1 VFYNILSSHLQF
13 KSVLTSSAIDED
25 FSPQNSFTADSDSI
39 VAAAVNLSML
49 ASHTEQPRGCDLA
62 LESHI
67 SVINLATESTA
78 VEEDTQH
85 EDSCFDTQTGP
96 TAKQRA
102 NSEHQSNPV
111 TTTPLRTD
119 ESSPPDST
127 SSLSVHQQS
136 NSPQDVHVKS
146 ADVQQSSSLPS
157 PPEATNNNNVLHT
170 PPAAVSNSRPQQ
182 SDPDRVAIEKYGLQL
197 RASHLASLQPSA
209 HVHPLLVDFVMCLLQ
224 ERDGLDRGDA
234 MPSKF
239 CQLVSVDRAEDLR
252 SEAVVD
258 RLASVITESDLDSL
272 GMFYVPFRVA
282 PSETYSLIVVD
293 CDDSIVRFYDSRPEV
308 KQEVAIYFECV
319 MSALKKSRGKERF
332 VCHFLN
338 CSTAP
343 CDASDSGVFVVMCA
357 VILSGGEGLRK
368 SAVCVAHIDSFRENI
383 LKFVSRSVLCEPC
396 VDQDCPRHVSSS
408 GRHSLYPALATHV
421 K

>member
-1 VFYNILSSHLQF
+1 MFFVWMFFNILSSHLQF

-25 FSPQNSFTADSDSI
+25 FSPQNSFTADRDSI
-39 VAAAVNLSML
+39 AAAAVNLSKL
-49 ASHTEQPRGCDLA
+49 ASHIEQPRGCDLA

-67 SVINLATESTA
+67 SVVNLATESTA

-85 EDSCFDTQTGP
+85 EDSCFGHQTI
-96 TAKQRA
+96 
-102 NSEHQSNPV
+102 PV

-119 ESSPPDST
+119 KSSPPVSP
-127 SSLSVHQQS
+127 SSLSVRQLP
-136 NSPQDVHVKS
+136 NSPQYVHVES
-146 ADVQQSSSLPS
+146 ADVHQSSSLSS
-157 PPEATNNNNVLHT
+157 PPETTNNNNVLHT
-170 PPAAVSNSRPQQ
+170 SHVEVSNYQQ
-182 SDPDRVAIEKYGLQL
+182 LHSDPDRVAIEKYGLQL

-234 MPSKF
+234 LPSKF

-272 GMFYVPFRVA
+272 DMFYVPFRVA
-282 PSETYSLIVVD
+282 QSETYSLIVVD

-308 KQEVAIYFECV
+308 KQEVAVYFECV

-332 VCHFLN
+332 VRDFLD

-343 CDASDSGVFVVMCA
+343 CDTLDSGVFVVMCA
-357 VILSGGEGLRK
+357 VILSGGEDLRE

-383 LKFVSRSVLCEPC
+383 LKFVSRSVLCEAC